1 MSLGILHNALTP
13 EQVTTLH
20 ECSKDFTT
28 RNHFLFRDD
37 PVFATVRDIILPHI
51 QKFEGC
57 DNIYKGF
64 YLNIDYAAGIH
75 TDEYYDRHALNTY
88 LFPLEIEPID
98 STKPYTTHTVVFNE
112 SYHSEYQP
120 TDERYDVSEF
130 WLQAPE
136 VQPNCFYL
144 PKEYV
149 GHLKGLTA
157 GVDLKKISLEA
168 AFTWQLGSMI
178 FFPRNRL
185 HASGNTDLTNVRI
198 KRALT
203 MFTTGDL
210 IWDGMK

>member
-1 MSLGILHNALTP
+1 MSLGILHDVLTDQ
-13 EQVTTLH
+13 QVTTLH
-20 ECSKDFTT
+20 ECAKDFTT

-37 PVFATVRDIILPHI
+37 PVFDTVRQIILPI
-51 QKFEGC
+51 IEKFEGR
-57 DNIYKGF
+57 DNLYKGF
-64 YLNIDYAAGIH
+64 YLDIDYAAGIH

-88 LFPLEIEPID
+88 LFPLQIEPID
-98 STKPYTTHTVVFNE
+98 PAKPYATHTVVFNE
-112 SYHSEYQP
+112 SYHSPYQP

-130 WLQAPE
+130 WHTAPD
-136 VQPNCFYL
+136 VQPNCAYL

-149 GHLKGLTA
+149 GHLVGLTP
-157 GVDLKKISLEA
+157 GVNLKKISLEA

-185 HASGNTDLTNVRI
+185 HASGKTALTNVRI

-203 MFTTGDL
+203 MFTTGDP